1 MKTESKMYMT
11 QNTDQGKTKGAKR
24 DQSEAYQI
32 TY

>member
-1 MKTESKMYMT
+1 MKTESKMYLA
-11 QNTDQGKTKGAKR
+11 QNTDQGKTNGAER